1 MNITNPNILDI
12 YSLTPLQEGILFHS
26 IMNERSNSEYIVQ
39 QIIKFGG
46 PLNIEYINSALE
58 MLFEKHEIL
67 RTIFLYEKLSSPK
80 QIVLKH
86 IKPQFSFYDFSLYDK
101 QTKEKTFN
109 ELGKNEIDDG
119 FMLSKGPLL
128 KVICVKYDENLY
140 KIIWT
145 VHHIIL
151 DGWSLAILFSDFMH
165 YYDLLFSADGKAN
178 LISTVMEEKK
188 HMCPFKNYINWI
200 NKQESAQVEQFW
212 KSKLKGYEGTIHF
225 ETGIAVNNKQKSIEK
240 LEKSI
245 EKDIFLMIKKFAIDK
260 HITIN
265 TILECAVGIVLQKLS
280 NQKDIVFGKVVS
292 GRDAPLSNIDT
303 STGLYIN
310 TIPFRLNTDS
320 STSINDLLLE
330 TFKSD
335 INTQKYEHFSLSK
348 IQDML
353 PQKNNLINV
362 LYCFE
367 NYYYDSTLFDRFSS
381 QYNFELESYRE
392 ETNYDLTIQISYQ
405 ESSLNML
412 IMFNNSNISKEF
424 AESFL
429 NRIVSVL
436 NEICSDSIELID
448 DISINLRDDES
459 KILIPY
465 NNTDKP
471 YNYCTLHELFIKS
484 AKLYP
489 NNIAIIHNNK
499 TISYKELYHQSKK
512 VYKYIKCLNIK
523 PNSLI
528 AVASERKIETII
540 MILGILMSGCTYI
553 PININD
559 PIERQET
566 VINKCKPSLVLNSQI
581 YNNYIKDLLLDKRI
595 NIYTNYNSLAYVIF
609 TSGSTGNPKGVMIS
623 HKSAVNTI
631 LDINNRFNIN
641 NSDNFLCLSSFCFD
655 LSVYDIFGS
664 LSVGASI
671 TIVDDAKKINEIKYI
686 INENKITIWNSVPA
700 IMEMYIDNIENE
712 KNSLL
717 RYVFLSGDWIPV
729 NLPNKIKNSFI
740 KTEVISLG
748 GATEA
753 SIWSIFYVIPN
764 ILPKT
769 KSIPYGKPLSNQK
782 LYVLDKNLK
791 QCPID
796 VKGEIYISGLGI
808 AQGYLHDTE
817 LTNNA
822 FVYSKQFGRI
832 YKTGD
837 YGVLHRNGQME
848 ILGRTDHQVKING
861 YRVEIGDIENNLK
874 QIEQIN
880 NAAVVFNKSLNKIIA
895 YFTANV
901 QINCINL
908 KKELKNKLP
917 NYMIP
922 SQFIQLDKLP
932 TNNNGKVDRMQLKSL
947 YEMNLIKKK
956 NDEIILDNTEKII
969 YDTLM
974 QLIDIDFL
982 DVTTNFLEIGL
993 DSIKTIKFSG
1003 ILNKK
1008 GINVSIKEVFQ
1019 NPTISSLSDYVNSRK
1034 ELINIKYFDEKI
1046 KNNNSVTIPYKE
1058 LIKQYSSVLNDF
1070 DILNYYWPS
1079 KFQIENFDV
1088 ENTMLYSFPI
1098 NENID
1103 NIAMALF
1110 KVICEQSAFRST
1122 YRHNNETIEFVEKN
1136 INQKINIPY
1145 FKNINVNYK
1154 TYITNCLKTDKL
1166 DLNDIFFPGS
1176 PLVIPII
1183 VEFSDCTSI
1192 SIIANHSV
1200 WDLKSN
1206 DIFKSRVLFY
1216 LENKQTDIEKVT
1228 PISNIITARKKTQF
1242 NFNKQDMFF
1251 KEKSNYEKKIN
1262 EITSKTCFILEC
1274 VDTHDFLTRCNY
1286 DLASFALKLLR
1297 TNHKLNVSN
1306 NKNIP
1311 FYYLKHGRNE
1321 ENNKICGPMVELLP
1335 AVISSDS
1342 ISDENIFTG
1351 ISISENKNYTF
1362 QKEINLLP
1370 IINISIDMDDVC
1382 EHKNDTIK
1390 SCNLKIQKSYKSSY
1404 DIFIRVCNKETI
1416 IVIFTSENSKDELKN
1431 TLQKLIH

>member
-1 MNITNPNILDI
+1 MNITNPNISDI

-39 QIIKFGG
+39 QIINFRVS
-46 PLNIEYINSALE
+46 LNVEYINSALE
-58 MLFEKHEIL
+58 LLFEKHEIL

-86 IKPQFSFYDFSLYDK
+86 SKPQFSYYDFSLYDN
-101 QTKEKTFN
+101 QTKEKKFN
-109 ELGKNEIDDG
+109 ELSKNEINDG
-119 FMLSKGPLL
+119 FILSKGPLL
-128 KVICVKYDENLY
+128 KVICVKYNENLY

-165 YYDLLFSADGKAN
+165 YYDLLFCSDGKAN
-178 LISTVMEEKK
+178 LISTVLEEKR
-188 HMCPFKNYINWI
+188 HICPFKNYVDWI
-200 NKQESAQVEQFW
+200 NEQDSVQAEQFW
-212 KSKLKGYEGTIHF
+212 KSKLKGYEGAIHF
-225 ETGIAVNNKQKSIEK
+225 ETGIAINNKQKSIEK

-245 EKDIFLMIKKFAIDK
+245 EKDSFLMIKKFAIDK

-280 NQKDIVFGKVVS
+280 NKKDIVFGKVVS
-292 GRDAPLSNIDT
+292 GRNAPLSNMDT

-310 TIPFRLNTDS
+310 TIPFRLHSDS
-320 STSINDLLLE
+320 ETSINDLLLN

-348 IQDML
+348 IQEML
-353 PQKNNLINV
+353 PQKSNLINV

-367 NYYYDSTLFDRFSS
+367 NYYYNSSMFDRFSS
-381 QYNFELESYRE
+381 QYNFELEAYRE
-392 ETNYDLTIQISYQ
+392 ETNYDITIQISYQ

-412 IMFNNSNISKEF
+412 IMFNSSNISKEF

-429 NRIVSVL
+429 NRIIFVL
-436 NEICSDSIELID
+436 DEICSDSIELLD
-448 DISINLRDDES
+448 DISINLKDDES

-465 NNTDKP
+465 NNSDKP

-484 AKLYP
+484 VKLYP
-489 NNIAIIHNNK
+489 NKIAIIHNNK

-559 PIERQET
+559 PIERQKA
-566 VINKCKPSLVLNSQI
+566 VINKCKPSLILNYKI
-581 YNNYIKDLLLDKRI
+581 YNNYIKNLLPDEKI

-609 TSGSTGNPKGVMIS
+609 TSGSTGKPKGVMIS

-641 NSDNFLCLSSFCFD
+641 NLDNFLCLSSFCFD
-655 LSVYDIFGS
+655 LSVYDIFGA

-671 TIVDDAKKINEIKYI
+671 TIADDAKKINEIKYI
-686 INENKITIWNSVPA
+686 INKNKITIWNSVPA
-700 IMEMYIDNIENE
+700 IMEMYIDNIEYE
-712 KNSLL
+712 KNFLL

-764 ILPKT
+764 LLPKT

-782 LYVLDKNLK
+782 LYILDKNLK

-796 VKGEIYISGLGI
+796 VKGEIYISGLGV
-808 AQGYLHDTE
+808 AQGYLNETE

-822 FVYSKQFGRI
+822 FFYSKQFGRI

-848 ILGRTDHQVKING
+848 ILGRTDDQVKING
-861 YRVEIGDIENNLK
+861 YRIEIGDIENNLK

-895 YFTANV
+895 YFTSNV

-908 KKELKNKLP
+908 KKELNNKLP

-932 TNNNGKVDRMQLKSL
+932 TNNNGKVDRKQLKSL
-947 YEMNLIKKK
+947 YKMNLIKKNK
-956 NDEIILDNTEKII
+956 DKIVLDNTEKII
-969 YDTLM
+969 YDTLLE
-974 QLIDIDFL
+974 LIDVEFL
-982 DVTTNFLEIGL
+982 DVTTNFLETGL

-1008 GINVSIKEVFQ
+1008 GINISIKEVFQ
-1019 NPTISSLSDYVNSRK
+1019 NPTISSLSNYINSK
-1034 ELINIKYFDEKI
+1034 NELINIKSFDKKI
-1046 KNNNSVTIPYKE
+1046 NNNLAIIPYKE
-1058 LIKQYSSVLNDF
+1058 LIKQYSSVLNNF
-1070 DILNYYWPS
+1070 DITNNYLPN
-1079 KFQIENFDV
+1079 KFQIENFGV

-1103 NIAMALF
+1103 NIIQALF

-1122 YRHNNETIEFVEKN
+1122 YCCNNETIEFIEKN
-1136 INQKINIPY
+1136 INQKINIPF
-1145 FKNINVNYK
+1145 FKNININYK
-1154 TYITNCLKTDKL
+1154 TYITNCFKIDKL
-1166 DLNDIFFPGS
+1166 DSNNIFIPGS

-1183 VEFSDCTSI
+1183 VELNDCTAI

-1206 DIFKSRVLFY
+1206 DIFKSRILFY
-1216 LENKQTDIEKVT
+1216 LENQQTDIEKVT
-1228 PISNIITARKKTQF
+1228 PISNIITARMNTQF
-1242 NFNKQDMFF
+1242 SFKNHDMFS
-1251 KEKSNYEKKIN
+1251 KEKSIYEKKIN
-1262 EITSKTCFILEC
+1262 KITTKTCFILEC
-1274 VDTHDFLTRCNY
+1274 IDTNDFLQRCNY
-1286 DLASFALKLLR
+1286 DLELFAFKLLK
-1297 TNHKLNVSN
+1297 TNYKLNVN
-1306 NKNIP
+1306 DNENIP
-1311 FYYLKHGRNE
+1311 FYYLNHGRNE

-1335 AVISSDS
+1335 SILYSDS

-1351 ISISENKNYTF
+1351 IAISENKNYAF
-1362 QKEINLLP
+1362 QNEINLIP
-1370 IINISIDMDDVC
+1370 IINISIDMNDIC
-1382 EHKNDTIK
+1382 EHKNDTIN
-1390 SCNLKIQKSYKSSY
+1390 SCNLKIQKSYRSSY

-1416 IVIFTSENSKDELKN
+1416 IVIFTSENCKDELKN
-1431 TLQKLIH
+1431 ILQKLIH

>member
-1 MNITNPNILDI
+1 
-12 YSLTPLQEGILFHS
+12 
-26 IMNERSNSEYIVQ
+26 
-39 QIIKFGG
+39 
-46 PLNIEYINSALE
+46 
-58 MLFEKHEIL
+58 
-67 RTIFLYEKLSSPK
+67 
-80 QIVLKH
+80 
-86 IKPQFSFYDFSLYDK
+86 
-101 QTKEKTFN
+101 
-109 ELGKNEIDDG
+109 
-119 FMLSKGPLL
+119 
-128 KVICVKYDENLY
+128 
-140 KIIWT
+140 
-145 VHHIIL
+145 
-151 DGWSLAILFSDFMH
+151 
-165 YYDLLFSADGKAN
+165 
-178 LISTVMEEKK
+178 
-188 HMCPFKNYINWI
+188 MCPFKNYINWI

-212 KSKLKGYEGTIHF
+212 KSKLEGYEGTIHF

-245 EKDIFLMIKKFAIDK
+245 EKDSFLMIKKFAIDK

-310 TIPFRLNTDS
+310 TIPFRLNTNS

-348 IQDML
+348 IQDMTL
-353 PQKNNLINV
+353 QKNNLINV

-367 NYYYDSTLFDRFSS
+367 NYYYDSTLFDKLSNKYKFK
-381 QYNFELESYRE
+381 LETYSE
-392 ETNYDLTIQISYQ
+392 ETNYDLTLQLSCQ
-405 ESSLNML
+405 NSLLNML
-412 IMFNNSNISKEF
+412 IMYNSSNISKEF

-429 NRIVSVL
+429 DRIVFVL
-436 NEICSDSIELID
+436 NQICSNSIELVG
-448 DISINLRDDES
+448 DISINLIEDENH
-459 KILIPY
+459 ILIPY
-465 NNTDKP
+465 NNTDNP
-471 YNYCTLHELFIKS
+471 YDYCTLHELFIKS
-484 AKLYP
+484 VKLYP
-489 NNIAIIHNNK
+489 SNIAIMHNNK
-499 TISYKELYHQSKK
+499 TITYIELYHQSQK
-512 VYKYIKCLNIK
+512 VYKYIKSLNIK

-528 AVASERKIETII
+528 AVKSERKIETII

-553 PININD
+553 PINTDD

-566 VINKCKPSLVLNSQI
+566 VINKCSPSLILDYQI
-581 YNNYIKDLLLDKRI
+581 YSNYIKELLPDTDSS
-595 NIYTNYNSLAYVIF
+595 IYTNYNSLAYVIF
-609 TSGSTGNPKGVMIS
+609 TSGSTGEPKGVMIS
-623 HKSAVNTI
+623 HKAAVNTI

-655 LSVYDIFGS
+655 LSVYDIFGA
-664 LSVGASI
+664 LSSGASL
-671 TIVDDAKKINEIKYI
+671 TIVDDAKKISKIKHI

-712 KNSLL
+712 ENSLL
-717 RYVFLSGDWIPV
+717 RYVFLSGDWIPI
-729 NLPNKIKNSFI
+729 NLPNKIKTTFI
-740 KTEVISLG
+740 NTEVISLG

-753 SIWSIFYVIPN
+753 SIWSVFYVIPN
-764 ILPKT
+764 CLPKT
-769 KSIPYGKPLSNQK
+769 KSIPYGRPLSNQK
-782 LYVLDKNLK
+782 LYILNKDLN
-791 QCPID
+791 QCPVD

-808 AQGYLHDTE
+808 AQGYLYDTK

-837 YGVLHRNGQME
+837 YGVLHRSGQME

-861 YRVEIGDIENNLK
+861 YRIELGDIENNLK
-874 QIEQIN
+874 HIEQVN
-880 NAAVVFNKSLNKIIA
+880 NAAIIFNKSLNKIIA
-895 YFTANV
+895 YFTANI
-901 QINCINL
+901 QIDCNNL
-908 KKELKNKLP
+908 KKELRNKLP

-922 SQFIQLDKLP
+922 SQFIQLDTLP
-932 TNNNGKVDRMQLKSL
+932 INNNGKIDRKQLKSM
-947 YEMNLIKKK
+947 YEMNLIQNNEDKIVL
-956 NDEIILDNTEKII
+956 NNTEKII

-974 QLIDIDFL
+974 ELINIDSL
-982 DVTTNFLEIGL
+982 DVSTNFLEIGL

-1008 GINVSIKEVFQ
+1008 GINVSIKDVFQ
-1019 NPTISSLSDYVNSRK
+1019 YPTILSLSNCINSK
-1034 ELINIKYFDEKI
+1034 NELINSQSYNEKI
-1046 KNNNSVTIPYKE
+1046 QNEDSQIIPYE
-1058 LIKQYSSVLNDF
+1058 ALIKQYSSVLNDF
-1070 DILNYYWPS
+1070 DITQCYSPS
-1079 KFQIENFDV
+1079 KFQIEHFDA
-1088 ENTMLYSFPI
+1088 ENTMVFSFPI
-1098 NENID
+1098 NKKLVNID
-1103 NIAMALF
+1103 LALF
-1110 KVICEQSAFRST
+1110 KVIREQSAFRST
-1122 YRHNNETIEFVEKN
+1122 YRKNNETIEFLEKN

-1145 FKNINVNYK
+1145 FKNINMDYK
-1154 TYITNCLKTDKL
+1154 TYINNCLKTDKL
-1166 DLNDIFFPGS
+1166 DLNNIFHPGK

-1183 VEFSDCTSI
+1183 VELNDCISI

-1216 LENKQTDIEKVT
+1216 LEHPEADVEKVT
-1228 PISNIITARKKTQF
+1228 SISNIISEKI
-1242 NFNKQDMFF
+1242 NKQFSTNNQDIFLE
-1251 KEKSNYEKKIN
+1251 EKLIYEKKIN
-1262 EITSKTCFILEC
+1262 EITSKTCYILEC

-1286 DLASFALKLLR
+1286 DLESFALKLLR
-1297 TNHKLNVSN
+1297 TNHKLNVNN

-1321 ENNKICGPMVELLP
+1321 ENNKVCGPMVELLP

-1342 ISDENIFTG
+1342 VLDENISTS
-1351 ISISENKNYTF
+1351 ISILENKNYTF